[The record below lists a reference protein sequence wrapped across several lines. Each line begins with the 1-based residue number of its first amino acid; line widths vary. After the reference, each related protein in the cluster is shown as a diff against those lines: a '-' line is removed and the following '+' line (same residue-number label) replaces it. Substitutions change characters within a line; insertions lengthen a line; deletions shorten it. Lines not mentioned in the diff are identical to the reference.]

1 MEGLQ
6 DLSDVK
12 QTPRYGRYSRFRQ
25 PVVFTCVSAR
35 LLLVRWFIRYCYIMP
50 GYPPRHVC
58 ALPNYFRSLLHLP
71 PQHDTAP
78 HITEARTLTDVRS
91 RGSCAQFVSHITRR
105 LRSRHSVITLRSR
118 SYRRLITRQG
128 SHFTRSKPAPRASS
142 PQSRRGTH
150 TRSAATRDAPRPIT
164 PSIPRPKSHRP
175 VHPTSYHPFPSHA
188 SRPKG
193 QGARHLSCSHTSISL
208 GAMPRSRS
216 HSSDLVGRNAEIA
229 ISLFRS
235 RWARCRDRAGRA
247 RRREGRVRERP
258 HRDSQG
264 TRASFAC
271 SAGAVPPGRSLA

>member
-1 MEGLQ
+1 M
-6 DLSDVK
+6 VH
-12 QTPRYGRYSRFRQ
+12 
-25 PVVFTCVSAR
+25 
-35 LLLVRWFIRYCYIMP
+35 RYCLGIP
-50 GYPPRHVC
+50 LATC
-58 ALPNYFRSLLHLP
+58 ALPKGVYYGYFTLLYLP
-71 PQHDTAP
+71 PQQHGTAHHRSA
-78 HITEARTLTDVRS
+78 HIDRCQIARVLRAVRLSHHTAAPLSPLDLATLSSRFGAEAIV
-91 RGSCAQFVSHITRR
+91 ASHHT
-105 LRSRHSVITLRSR
+105 S
-118 SYRRLITRQG
+118 QG

-175 VHPTSYHPFPSHA
+175 VHPTSYHPLPSHA

-235 RWARCRDRAGRA
+235 RWARCRDRAGLA
-247 RRREGRVRERP
+247 RSREGRVRERP